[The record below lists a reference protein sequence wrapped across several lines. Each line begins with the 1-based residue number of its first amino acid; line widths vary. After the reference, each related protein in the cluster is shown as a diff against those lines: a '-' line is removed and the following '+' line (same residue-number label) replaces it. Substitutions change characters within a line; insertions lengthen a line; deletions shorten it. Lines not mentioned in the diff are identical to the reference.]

1 MASLKCSH
9 CGFGIHYHDEP
20 NGVEYTALSQELW
33 NSFSETDKPI
43 VRYVL
48 DGNDD
53 FLCIWRCPKC
63 GCIHTFEAYRP
74 IFKQA
79 YIPCDDVAIHT
90 ESKKYLVF
98 IDFLFEDVSERG
110 LTAEQ
115 FINNGKYP
123 TDSFFYAMISNEC
136 VIVYSD
142 EACTKEIKK
151 YKSIETKNIK

>member
-20 NGVEYTALSQELW
+20 NGVEYTALSTELW
-33 NSFSETDKPI
+33 NLFSETDKPI

-79 YIPCDDVAIHT
+79 YIPCDDVAVYT
-90 ESKKYLVF
+90 KSKKYLVF
-98 IDFLFEDVSERG
+98 IDFLFEDISERG
-110 LTAEQ
+110 LSAKE
-115 FINNGKYP
+115 FANGGKYSS
-123 TDSFFYAMISNEC
+123 DSFFYAMINNEC

-142 EACTKEIKK
+142 ETCTKEIRK
-151 YKSIETKNIK
+151 YKSIETKIIE